1 MNKRRSQTEWRR
13 LIDEQ
18 AHSGLTQKA
27 FCKQAGIPVASFGY
41 WKRKLRP
48 ERINASTPG
57 AARSKTISLADWIEL
72 STEGPASGP
81 GWQIELELGNG
92 VCLRLRQG

>member
-72 STEGPASGP
+72 PTRGSVSDGV
-81 GWQIELELGNG
+81 WQIELELGNG